1 MPATLRRDTER
12 AWKAPIAATRDI
24 GVSRHVHAV
33 QIAGID
39 QRLRHKRFMVRWLDA
54 VAYVLMVASAAALAV
69 SAVGMGAVLVSLRTL
84 EANLTGFVAL
94 SLGLTFA
101 ICSLT
106 TRYLLLNG
114 KRALH
119 AEMEEAV
126 VERSRLQFL
135 R

>member
-1 MPATLRRDTER
+1 MPATLRRDPKLAWR
-12 AWKAPIAATRDI
+12 APLAATRDI

-39 QRLRHKRFMVRWLDA
+39 QRLRHKRFMVCWLDA
-54 VAYVLMVASAAALAV
+54 VASVLMVATAAALVV
-69 SAVGMGAVLVSLRTL
+69 SVVGMGAVLVSLRVL

-94 SLGLTFA
+94 ALGLTFA
-101 ICSLT
+101 ICGVT
-106 TRYLLLNG
+106 IRHLLLNG
-114 KRALH
+114 KRSLC

-126 VERSRLQFL
+126 AERNRLQFL

>member
-1 MPATLRRDTER
+1 MPATLRRDTSR
-12 AWKAPIAATRDI
+12 VWRAPIGGTRDV

-33 QIAGID
+33 QIVGID

-54 VAYVLMVASAAALAV
+54 VAYVLLVASAAAIAV
-69 SAVGMGAVLVSLRTL
+69 AFVGLGAVLFSLRSL
-84 EANLTGFVAL
+84 EANVTGFVAA

-101 ICSLT
+101 VCSLT

-114 KRALH
+114 KRALCV
-119 AEMEEAV
+119 EMEEAV
-126 VERSRLQFL
+126 VERNRLQFL